1 MKETLRIKTY
11 FATSVE
17 SAMTLA
23 RRELGAEAMLL
34 NSRPSP
40 TEARH
45 LGPYE
50 VVFATM
56 PDQPL
61 PFQAGLLRDNPTSSV
76 FTRGLSTE
84 SLLDAGFERDLAER
98 IVAADNPSPA
108 EFMATLLQ
116 TEPKLAETTNGR
128 EIAALVGPSGRG
140 KTTTLVKLAIT
151 NGLAQHKPVRIY
163 SADYLRIGASAPL
176 RNLAGILGVT
186 FESFESP
193 AALNHALS
201 STLPGLT
208 LIDTPGFGPRDYDAA
223 QVLARVLTA
232 QPAIAVHLVL
242 RADTSHAALT
252 TTIDRFACF
261 RPARLLFTG
270 LDEAPHAGGMFSAAV
285 YSELPI
291 SFLTNG
297 QSIPE
302 DLEPASIPRVVDLA
316 LGSFSRA
323 TLVAA

>member
-1 MKETLRIKTY
+1 MKDTLRIKTY

-50 VVFATM
+50 VVFATV
-56 PDQPL
+56 PDHSP
-61 PFQAGLLRDNPTSSV
+61 PTLLRANPQPYLPG
-76 FTRGLSTE
+76 RELSAD
-84 SLLDAGFERDLAER
+84 SLMDAGFERQLAER
-98 IVAADNPSPA
+98 IVAAHPLSPVD
-108 EFMATLLQ
+108 FLATLVQ
-116 TEPKLAETTNGR
+116 AEPVLAELTNGR
-128 EIAALVGPSGRG
+128 EMAALIGPSGRG
-140 KTTTLVKLAIT
+140 KTTTLVKLAIA
-151 NGLAQHKPVRIY
+151 NGLAQRKPVRIY

-176 RNLAGILGVT
+176 RTLAGILGVT

-193 AALNHALS
+193 AALNHAL
-201 STLPGLT
+201 THAMPGLT
-208 LIDTPGFGPRDYDAA
+208 LIDTPGFGPRDHDAA
-223 QVLARVLTA
+223 QALARVLTA
-232 QPAIAVHLVL
+232 QPVLSVHLVL
-242 RADTSHAALT
+242 RADTTHTALSAA
-252 TTIDRFACF
+252 IERFACF

-270 LDEAPHAGGMFSAAV
+270 LDEAPHLGSMFSAAV
-285 YSELPI
+285 GAQLPI

-302 DLEPASIPRVVDLA
+302 DLEPASIARVVDLA

-323 TLVAA
+323 SLVAA